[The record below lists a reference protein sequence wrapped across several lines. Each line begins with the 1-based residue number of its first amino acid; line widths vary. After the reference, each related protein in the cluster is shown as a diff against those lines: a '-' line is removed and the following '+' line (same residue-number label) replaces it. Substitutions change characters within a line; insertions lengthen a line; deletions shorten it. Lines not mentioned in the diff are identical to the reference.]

1 MKTNL
6 ILTIEREYKL
16 LTHLKSDNI
25 EIMMGSDTYEVI
37 QELFQSLLIIYQLS
51 LETSMKGS
59 NFDFDSH

>member
-16 LTHLKSDNI
+16 LMHLKSDI
-25 EIMMGSDTYEVI
+25 EIMIGSDTYEVI
-37 QELFQSLLIIYQLS
+37 QELFQSLLITYQLG

-59 NFDFDSH
+59 NFAFDSH

>member
-25 EIMMGSDTYEVI
+25 EIMIGSDTYEAI
-37 QELFQSLLIIYQLS
+37 QELFQSLLITSQLG

-59 NFDFDSH
+59 NFAFDSH